1 MSNLVTNQVALLKI
15 NNLIEAAKS
24 VLKQTESV
32 AIPQAWNL
40 LQLALADIIQQIQV
54 SHPELK
60 GSDKKE
66 IAMNA
71 VSSFYDQVF
80 LVVEFPFLPHL
91 LQPII
96 QRYVKQLLMIL
107 VGASI
112 DAMVTTFK
120 NTGVFSSPTV
130 DNTVDNTPKVSD
142 K

>member
-1 MSNLVTNQVALLKI
+1 MPNPTVLLQI
-15 NNLIEAAKS
+15 NNIVDSAKTI
-24 VLKQTESV
+24 LKQTQSV
-32 AIPQAWNL
+32 AVPQAWNL
-40 LQLALADIIQQIQV
+40 LQLAIADIIQQIQLT
-54 SHPELK
+54 HPELK
-60 GSDKKE
+60 GSNKKE

-80 LVVEFPFLPHL
+80 LVVEFPFLPQF

-120 NTGVFSSPTV
+120 NTGVFATTTV
-130 DNTVDNTPKVSD
+130 DNKVDTIPKVSD

>member
-1 MSNLVTNQVALLKI
+1 MPNPIVLLQI
-15 NNLIEAAKS
+15 NNIVDSAKAM
-24 VLKQTESV
+24 LKQAESV
-32 AIPQAWNL
+32 AVPQAWNL
-40 LQLALADIIQQIQV
+40 LQLAIADIVQQIQLT
-54 SHPELK
+54 HPELK
-60 GSDKKE
+60 GSNKKE

-96 QRYVKQLLMIL
+96 QKYVKQLLMIL

-120 NTGVFSSPTV
+120 NTGVFSTPTV

>member
-1 MSNLVTNQVALLKI
+1 MVQLQI
-15 NNLIEAAKS
+15 NNIVEQAKEIIKTAKS
-24 VLKQTESV
+24 VAV
-32 AIPQAWNL
+32 PQAWNL
-40 LQLALADIIQQIQV
+40 LQLAVADIVQQIQLTY
-54 SHPELK
+54 PELK
-60 GSDKKE
+60 GSNKKE

-71 VSSFYDQVF
+71 VSSFYDRVF
-80 LVVEFPFLPHL
+80 LVVEFPFLPQF

-120 NTGVFSSPTV
+120 NTGVFTTSTV
-130 DNTVDNTPKVSD
+130 DNKVDTTPKVSD

>member
-1 MSNLVTNQVALLKI
+1 VDS
-15 NNLIEAAKS
+15 AKAI
-24 VLKQTESV
+24 LKQAESV
-32 AIPQAWNL
+32 AVPQAWNL
-40 LQLALADIIQQIQV
+40 LQLAVADIVQQIQLT
-54 SHPELK
+54 HPELT
-60 GSDKKE
+60 GSNKKE

-80 LVVEFPFLPHL
+80 LVVEFPFVPKL

-120 NTGVFSSPTV
+120 NTGVFNNPTV
-130 DNTVDNTPKVSD
+130 DKTVDNIPKVSD

>member
-1 MSNLVTNQVALLKI
+1 MSNQIVLLQI
-15 NNLIEAAKS
+15 NNIVEQAKEIIKTAKS
-24 VLKQTESV
+24 VAV
-32 AIPQAWNL
+32 PQAWNL
-40 LQLALADIIQQIQV
+40 LQLAVADIVQQIQLT
-54 SHPELK
+54 HPELK
-60 GSDKKE
+60 GSNKKE

-71 VSSFYDQVF
+71 VSSFYDRVF
-80 LVVEFPFLPHL
+80 LVVEFPFLPQF

-120 NTGVFSSPTV
+120 NTGVFTTPTV
-130 DNTVDNTPKVSD
+130 DNKVDTTPKVSD

>member
-1 MSNLVTNQVALLKI
+1 MSNQMVQLQI
-15 NNLIEAAKS
+15 NNIVEQAKEIIKTAKS
-24 VLKQTESV
+24 VAV
-32 AIPQAWNL
+32 PQAWNL
-40 LQLALADIIQQIQV
+40 LQLAVADIVQQIQLTY
-54 SHPELK
+54 PELK
-60 GSDKKE
+60 GSNKKE

-71 VSSFYDQVF
+71 VSSFYDRVF
-80 LVVEFPFLPHL
+80 LVVEFPFLPQF

-120 NTGVFSSPTV
+120 NTGVFTTSTV
-130 DNTVDNTPKVSD
+130 DNKVDTTPKVSD

>member
-1 MSNLVTNQVALLKI
+1 MPNQTVSLQI
-15 NNLIEAAKS
+15 NNIVEQAKVILKTAKS
-24 VLKQTESV
+24 V
-32 AIPQAWNL
+32 AAPQAWNL
-40 LQLALADIIQQIQV
+40 LQLAVADVIQQIQIT
-54 SHPELK
+54 HPELK

-80 LVVEFPFLPHL
+80 LVVEFPFVPQL

-112 DAMVTTFK
+112 DAMVTTFR
-120 NTGVFSSPTV
+120 NTGVFSSVTV
-130 DNTVDNTPKVSD
+130 DKNVDTNPKVSD

>member
-1 MSNLVTNQVALLKI
+1 MPNPIVLLQI
-15 NNLIEAAKS
+15 NNIVDSAKAI
-24 VLKQTESV
+24 LKQAQSV
-32 AIPQAWNL
+32 AVPQAWNV
-40 LQLALADIIQQIQV
+40 LQLAVADIVQQIQLT
-54 SHPELK
+54 HPELK
-60 GSDKKE
+60 GSNKKE

-80 LVVEFPFLPHL
+80 LVVEFPFLPHF

-120 NTGVFSSPTV
+120 NTGVFSTPTV
-130 DNTVDNTPKVSD
+130 DNTVDNIPKVSD

>member
-1 MSNLVTNQVALLKI
+1 MPNQIVLLQI
-15 NNLIEAAKS
+15 NNIVDSAK
-24 VLKQTESV
+24 VILKQAQSV
-32 AIPQAWNL
+32 AVPQAWNV
-40 LQLALADIIQQIQV
+40 LQLAVADVVQQIQLT
-54 SHPELK
+54 HPELK
-60 GSDKKE
+60 GSNKKE

-80 LVVEFPFLPHL
+80 LVVEFPFLPQF

-120 NTGVFSSPTV
+120 NTGVFSTPTV
-130 DNTVDNTPKVSD
+130 DNTVDNIPKVSD

>member
-1 MSNLVTNQVALLKI
+1 MSSQMVQLQI
-15 NNLIEAAKS
+15 NNIVDSAKAI
-24 VLKQTESV
+24 LKQTHSV
-32 AIPQAWNL
+32 AVPQAWNL
-40 LQLALADIIQQIQV
+40 LQLAIAEIIQQIQLT
-54 SHPELK
+54 HPELK
-60 GSDKKE
+60 GSNKKE

-80 LVVEFPFLPHL
+80 LVVEFPFLPQF

-120 NTGVFSSPTV
+120 NIGVFNTLTV
-130 DNTVDNTPKVSD
+130 DNTVDNIPKVSD

>member
-1 MSNLVTNQVALLKI
+1 MSNQMVQLQI
-15 NNLIEAAKS
+15 NNIVESAKTI
-24 VLKQTESV
+24 LKQAQSV
-32 AIPQAWNL
+32 AVPQAWNV
-40 LQLALADIIQQIQV
+40 LQLAVADIVQQIQLT
-54 SHPELK
+54 HPELK
-60 GSDKKE
+60 GSNKKE

-71 VSSFYDQVF
+71 VSSFYDRVF
-80 LVVEFPFLPHL
+80 LVVEFPFLPQF

-120 NTGVFSSPTV
+120 NTGIFSTPTV
-130 DNTVDNTPKVSD
+130 DNTVDNIPKVSD

>member
-1 MSNLVTNQVALLKI
+1 M
-15 NNLIEAAKS
+15 
-24 VLKQTESV
+24 LKQAESV
-32 AIPQAWNL
+32 AVPQAWNL
-40 LQLALADIIQQIQV
+40 LQLAIADIVQQIQLT
-54 SHPELK
+54 HPELK
-60 GSDKKE
+60 GSNKKE

-96 QRYVKQLLMIL
+96 QKYVKQLLMIL

-120 NTGVFSSPTV
+120 NTGVFSTPTV

>member
-1 MSNLVTNQVALLKI
+1 MPNPIVLLQI
-15 NNLIEAAKS
+15 NNIVDSAKAI
-24 VLKQTESV
+24 LKQAQSV
-32 AIPQAWNL
+32 AVPQAWNV
-40 LQLALADIIQQIQV
+40 LQLAVADIVQQIQLT
-54 SHPELK
+54 HPELK
-60 GSDKKE
+60 GSNKKE

-80 LVVEFPFLPHL
+80 LVVEFPFLPQF

-120 NTGVFSSPTV
+120 NTGVFNNPTV
-130 DNTVDNTPKVSD
+130 DKTVDNIPKVSD

>member
-1 MSNLVTNQVALLKI
+1 MSNQTVSLQI
-15 NNLIEAAKS
+15 NNIVEQAKAILKTAKS
-24 VLKQTESV
+24 V
-32 AIPQAWNL
+32 AAPQAWNL
-40 LQLALADIIQQIQV
+40 LQLAIADVIQQIQII
-54 SHPELK
+54 HPELK

-71 VSSFYDQVF
+71 VSRFYDQVF
-80 LVVEFPFLPHL
+80 LVVEFPFVPQL

-112 DAMVTTFK
+112 DAMVTTFR
-120 NTGVFSSPTV
+120 NTGVFSSVTV
-130 DNTVDNTPKVSD
+130 DKNVDTNPKVSD